1 MLLLSN
7 EKYERLMGGK
17 MNRAK
22 SIVQVTSALLIMMGI
37 IHTTMVIKN
46 VAPNFPAEILQ
57 SGAYV
62 LMVLGTLAFIAM
74 SKKSLRD
81 VGLFRV
87 HFVRQLIVGGVIG
100 GILLVVCGAFTGW
113 RFFANGCS
121 LYIVLSQLLVA
132 FAEELFFRGYLLEMM
147 KDVARTSERAVIIS
161 AFLFGIWHYPIS
173 HNIGLVIITFFLG
186 AIYGTLRTLFEKTE
200 KEIGIVSL
208 SIAHWL
214 FNVVL

>member
-1 MLLLSN
+1 
-7 EKYERLMGGK
+7 MGGQNEPCK
-17 MNRAK
+17 KYCASDECTAHHDGDHPCDNDHKKCCAEFFNRNFAK
-22 SIVQVTSALLIMMGI
+22 RGVCVDGAWHLGVHCDEQ
-37 IHTTMVIKN
+37 
-46 VAPNFPAEILQ
+46 EI
-57 SGAYV
+57 AARCRAV
-62 LMVLGTLAFIAM
+62 PCAFCATIDCWR
-74 SKKSLRD
+74 SDR
-81 VGLFRV
+81 RN
-87 HFVRQLIVGGVIG
+87 IVGR
-100 GILLVVCGAFTGW
+100 LW
-113 RFFANGCS
+113 RFYRMAILFANGCS

-161 AFLFGIWHYPIS
+161 AFLFGLWHYPIS

>member
-1 MLLLSN
+1 
-7 EKYERLMGGK
+7 MGDK

-37 IHTTMVIKN
+37 IHATMTIKR
-46 VAPNFPAEILQ
+46 VAPNVPAEILQ

-74 SKKSLRD
+74 SKISLRD
-81 VGLFRV
+81 VGLFCG

-161 AFLFGIWHYPIS
+161 AFLFGLWHYPIS

-186 AIYGTLRTLFEKTE
+186 AIYGTLRTLFAKTE

>member
-1 MLLLSN
+1 MDDQW
-7 EKYERLMGGK
+7 GDK

-22 SIVQVTSALLIMMGI
+22 SIVQVTSALLIIMGI
-37 IHTTMVIKN
+37 IHATMTIKS
-46 VAPNFPAEILQ
+46 VAPNVPAEILQ
-57 SGAYV
+57 NGAYV

-147 KDVARTSERAVIIS
+147 KDVARTSERAVIVS
-161 AFLFGIWHYPIS
+161 ALLFGLWHYPIS

>member
-1 MLLLSN
+1 M
-7 EKYERLMGGK
+7 KRV
-17 MNRAK
+17 K

-37 IHTTMVIKN
+37 IHATMTIKSI
-46 VAPNFPAEILQ
+46 APNVPAEILQ
-57 SGAYV
+57 NGAYV
-62 LMVLGTLAFIAM
+62 LMVLGTLAFIAL

-87 HFVRQLIVGGVIG
+87 HLVRQLIVGGVIG
-100 GILLVVCGAFTGW
+100 GIFLVACGAFTGW

-161 AFLFGIWHYPIS
+161 AFLFGLWHYPIS

>member
-1 MLLLSN
+1 M
-7 EKYERLMGGK
+7 KRV
-17 MNRAK
+17 K
-22 SIVQVTSALLIMMGI
+22 SIVQVTSALLIMTGI

-62 LMVLGTLAFIAM
+62 LMVLGTLAFIAL

-81 VGLFRV
+81 VGLLRV

-100 GILLVVCGAFTGW
+100 GIFLVACGAFTGW
-113 RFFANGCS
+113 RFFTNGCS
-121 LYIVLSQLLVA
+121 LYVVLSQLLVA

-161 AFLFGIWHYPIS
+161 AFLFGLWHYPIS

-186 AIYGTLRTLFEKTE
+186 VIYGTLRTLFEKTE

>member
-1 MLLLSN
+1 
-7 EKYERLMGGK
+7 MGDK

-22 SIVQVTSALLIMMGI
+22 SIVQVTSALLIMTGI

-62 LMVLGTLAFIAM
+62 LMVLGTLAFIAL

-81 VGLFRV
+81 VGLLRV

-100 GILLVVCGAFTGW
+100 GILLVACGAFTGW

-161 AFLFGIWHYPIS
+161 AFLFGLWHYPIS

-214 FNVVL
+214 FNVVM

>member
-1 MLLLSN
+1 
-7 EKYERLMGGK
+7 
-17 MNRAK
+17 MNRVK

-37 IHTTMVIKN
+37 IHATMTIKRA
-46 VAPNFPAEILQ
+46 APNFPAEILQ

-62 LMVLGTLAFIAM
+62 LMVLGTLAFIAL

-81 VGLFRV
+81 VGLFRG

-147 KDVARTSERAVIIS
+147 KDVARTSERAVIVS
-161 AFLFGIWHYPIS
+161 ALLFGLWHYPIS

>member
-1 MLLLSN
+1 
-7 EKYERLMGGK
+7 MGDK

-37 IHTTMVIKN
+37 IHATMAIKN
-46 VAPNFPAEILQ
+46 VAPNFSTEILQ
-57 SGAYV
+57 NGAYV

-147 KDVARTSERAVIIS
+147 KDVARTSERAVIVS
-161 AFLFGIWHYPIS
+161 ALLFGLWHYPIS

>member
-1 MLLLSN
+1 MS
-7 EKYERLMGGK
+7 YGRSMGDNMK
-17 MNRAK
+17 RVK

-37 IHTTMVIKN
+37 IHATMTIKN

-81 VGLFRV
+81 VGLFRG

-147 KDVARTSERAVIIS
+147 KVVAKTSERAVIIS
-161 AFLFGIWHYPIS
+161 ALLFGLWHYPIS

>member
-1 MLLLSN
+1 MS
-7 EKYERLMGGK
+7 YGRSMGDNMK
-17 MNRAK
+17 RVK
-22 SIVQVTSALLIMMGI
+22 SIVQVTSALLIMTGI

-100 GILLVVCGAFTGW
+100 GIFLVACGAFTGW
-113 RFFANGCS
+113 RFFTNGCS
-121 LYIVLSQLLVA
+121 LYVVLSQLLVA

-161 AFLFGIWHYPIS
+161 AFLFGLWHYPIS

-200 KEIGIVSL
+200 KEIDIVSL

>member
-1 MLLLSN
+1 MS
-7 EKYERLMGGK
+7 YGRSMGDNMK
-17 MNRAK
+17 RVK
-22 SIVQVTSALLIMMGI
+22 SIVQVTSALLIMTGI

-46 VAPNFPAEILQ
+46 VAPNFSTEILQ
-57 SGAYV
+57 NGAYV

-147 KDVARTSERAVIIS
+147 KDVARTSERAVIVS
-161 AFLFGIWHYPIS
+161 ALLFGLWHYPIS

>member
-1 MLLLSN
+1 M
-7 EKYERLMGGK
+7 KRV
-17 MNRAK
+17 K
-22 SIVQVTSALLIMMGI
+22 SIVQVTSALLIMTGI

-62 LMVLGTLAFIAM
+62 LMVLGTLAFIAL

-81 VGLFRV
+81 VGLLRV

-100 GILLVVCGAFTGW
+100 GILLVACGAFTGW

-161 AFLFGIWHYPIS
+161 AFLFGLWHYPIS

>member
-1 MLLLSN
+1 M
-7 EKYERLMGGK
+7 KRV
-17 MNRAK
+17 K
-22 SIVQVTSALLIMMGI
+22 SIVQVTSALLIMTGI

-46 VAPNFPAEILQ
+46 VAPNFSTEILQ
-57 SGAYV
+57 NGAYV

-81 VGLFRV
+81 VGLFRG

-147 KDVARTSERAVIIS
+147 KDVARTSERAVIVS
-161 AFLFGIWHYPIS
+161 ALLFGLWHYPIS

>member
-1 MLLLSN
+1 
-7 EKYERLMGGK
+7 

-22 SIVQVTSALLIMMGI
+22 SIVQVTSALLIMTGI

-62 LMVLGTLAFIAM
+62 LMVLGTLAFIAL

-81 VGLFRV
+81 VGLLRV

-161 AFLFGIWHYPIS
+161 AFLFGLWHYPIS

>member
-1 MLLLSN
+1 M
-7 EKYERLMGGK
+7 KRV
-17 MNRAK
+17 K

-62 LMVLGTLAFIAM
+62 LMVLGTLAFIAL

-147 KDVARTSERAVIIS
+147 KGVARTSERAVIIS
-161 AFLFGIWHYPIS
+161 AFLFGLWHYPIS

>member
-1 MLLLSN
+1 
-7 EKYERLMGGK
+7 MGDK

-37 IHTTMVIKN
+37 IHATMAIKN
-46 VAPNFPAEILQ
+46 VAPNFSTEILQ
-57 SGAYV
+57 NGAYV

-147 KDVARTSERAVIIS
+147 KDVARTSERAVIVS
-161 AFLFGIWHYPIS
+161 ALLFGLWHYPIS

-200 KEIGIVSL
+200 KEIGIVLL

>member
-1 MLLLSN
+1 
-7 EKYERLMGGK
+7 
-17 MNRAK
+17 MNRVK
-22 SIVQVTSALLIMMGI
+22 SIVQVTSALLIMTGI
-37 IHTTMVIKN
+37 IHVTMTIKN

-62 LMVLGTLAFIAM
+62 LMVLGTLVFIAL

-113 RFFANGCS
+113 RFFTNGCS

-161 AFLFGIWHYPIS
+161 AFLFGLWHYPIS

>member
-1 MLLLSN
+1 
-7 EKYERLMGGK
+7 MGDK

-37 IHTTMVIKN
+37 IHATMTIKN

-147 KDVARTSERAVIIS
+147 KDVARTSERAVIVS
-161 AFLFGIWHYPIS
+161 ALLFGLWHYPIS

-214 FNVVL
+214 FNVVM

>member
-1 MLLLSN
+1 MS
-7 EKYERLMGGK
+7 YGRSMGDNMK
-17 MNRAK
+17 RVK

-37 IHTTMVIKN
+37 IHATMTIKN

-62 LMVLGTLAFIAM
+62 LMVLGTLAFIAL

-81 VGLFRV
+81 VGLLRV

-113 RFFANGCS
+113 RFFTNGCS
-121 LYIVLSQLLVA
+121 LYIFLSQLLVA

-147 KDVARTSERAVIIS
+147 KVVAKTSERAVIIS
-161 AFLFGIWHYPIS
+161 AFLFGLWHYPIS

>member
-1 MLLLSN
+1 M
-7 EKYERLMGGK
+7 KRV
-17 MNRAK
+17 K

-37 IHTTMVIKN
+37 IHATMTIKS
-46 VAPNFPAEILQ
+46 VAPNVPAEILQ
-57 SGAYV
+57 NGAYV

-121 LYIVLSQLLVA
+121 LYVVLSQLLVA

-161 AFLFGIWHYPIS
+161 AFLFGLWHYPIS

-186 AIYGTLRTLFEKTE
+186 VIYGTLRTLFEKTK

>member
-1 MLLLSN
+1 MS
-7 EKYERLMGGK
+7 YGRSMGDK

-22 SIVQVTSALLIMMGI
+22 SIVQVTSALLIMTGI

-62 LMVLGTLAFIAM
+62 LMVLGTLAFIAL

-81 VGLFRV
+81 VGLLRV

-147 KDVARTSERAVIIS
+147 KDVARTSERAVIVS
-161 AFLFGIWHYPIS
+161 ALLFGLWHYPIS

-186 AIYGTLRTLFEKTE
+186 VIYGTLRTLFEKTE

>member
-1 MLLLSN
+1 MS
-7 EKYERLMGGK
+7 YGRSMGDNMK
-17 MNRAK
+17 RVK

-37 IHTTMVIKN
+37 IHATMTIKS
-46 VAPNFPAEILQ
+46 VAPNVPAEILQ
-57 SGAYV
+57 NGAYV

-74 SKKSLRD
+74 NKKTLRD

-87 HFVRQLIVGGVIG
+87 HLVRQLIVGGVIG

-161 AFLFGIWHYPIS
+161 AFLFGLWHYPIS

-186 AIYGTLRTLFEKTE
+186 AIYGTLRTLFAKTE

>member
-1 MLLLSN
+1 
-7 EKYERLMGGK
+7 MGDK

-37 IHTTMVIKN
+37 IHATMVIKN

-62 LMVLGTLAFIAM
+62 LMVLGTLAFIAL

-81 VGLFRV
+81 VGLLRV

-147 KDVARTSERAVIIS
+147 KDVARTSERAVIVS
-161 AFLFGIWHYPIS
+161 ALLFGLWHYPIS

>member
-1 MLLLSN
+1 M
-7 EKYERLMGGK
+7 KRV
-17 MNRAK
+17 K
-22 SIVQVTSALLIMMGI
+22 SIVQVTSALLIMTGI

-62 LMVLGTLAFIAM
+62 LMVLGTLAFIAL

-81 VGLFRV
+81 VGLLRV
-87 HFVRQLIVGGVIG
+87 HFVRQLIVGGMIG
-100 GILLVVCGAFTGW
+100 GIFLVVCGAFTGW
-113 RFFANGCS
+113 RFFTNGCS

-147 KDVARTSERAVIIS
+147 KDVARTSECAVIIS
-161 AFLFGIWHYPIS
+161 AFLFGLWHYPIS

>member
-1 MLLLSN
+1 
-7 EKYERLMGGK
+7 
-17 MNRAK
+17 MNRVK
-22 SIVQVTSALLIMMGI
+22 SIVQVTSALLIMTGI

-46 VAPNFPAEILQ
+46 VARNFPAEILQ

-62 LMVLGTLAFIAM
+62 LMVLGTLAFIAL

-81 VGLFRV
+81 VGLLRV

-147 KDVARTSERAVIIS
+147 KDVARTSECAVIIS
-161 AFLFGIWHYPIS
+161 AFLFGLWHYPIS

>member
-1 MLLLSN
+1 
-7 EKYERLMGGK
+7 
-17 MNRAK
+17 MNRVK
-22 SIVQVTSALLIMMGI
+22 SIVQVTSALLIMTGI

-62 LMVLGTLAFIAM
+62 LMVLGTLAFIAL

-81 VGLFRV
+81 VGLLRV

-113 RFFANGCS
+113 RFFTNGCS
-121 LYIVLSQLLVA
+121 LYIFLSQLLVA

-147 KDVARTSERAVIIS
+147 KVVAKTSEREVIVS
-161 AFLFGIWHYPIS
+161 ALLFGLWHYPIS

>member
-1 MLLLSN
+1 
-7 EKYERLMGGK
+7 MGDE

-37 IHTTMVIKN
+37 IHATMAIKN
-46 VAPNFPAEILQ
+46 VAPNFSTEILQ
-57 SGAYV
+57 NGAYV

-147 KDVARTSERAVIIS
+147 KDVARTSECAVIIS
-161 AFLFGIWHYPIS
+161 AFLFGLWHYPIS

>member
-1 MLLLSN
+1 
-7 EKYERLMGGK
+7 

-37 IHTTMVIKN
+37 IHATMTIKS
-46 VAPNFPAEILQ
+46 VAPNFSTEILQ
-57 SGAYV
+57 NGAYV
-62 LMVLGTLAFIAM
+62 LMVLGTLMFIVLG
-74 SKKSLRD
+74 KKSLRD
-81 VGLFRV
+81 VGLFRL
-87 HFVRQLIVGGVIG
+87 HLVRQLIVGGVIG

-161 AFLFGIWHYPIS
+161 AFLFGLWHYPIS

>member
-1 MLLLSN
+1 
-7 EKYERLMGGK
+7 MGDK

-22 SIVQVTSALLIMMGI
+22 SIVQVTSALLIMTGI
-37 IHTTMVIKN
+37 IHATMTIKS
-46 VAPNFPAEILQ
+46 VAPNVPAEILQ
-57 SGAYV
+57 NGAYV
-62 LMVLGTLAFIAM
+62 LMVLGTLMFIVL

-81 VGLFRV
+81 VGLFRL
-87 HFVRQLIVGGVIG
+87 HLVRQLIVGGVIG

-161 AFLFGIWHYPIS
+161 AFLFGLWHYPIS

-186 AIYGTLRTLFEKTE
+186 AIYGTLRTLFAKTE

-208 SIAHWL
+208 SLAHWL

>member
-1 MLLLSN
+1 MS
-7 EKYERLMGGK
+7 YGRSMGDNMK
-17 MNRAK
+17 RVK
-22 SIVQVTSALLIMMGI
+22 SIVQVTSALLIMTGI

-74 SKKSLRD
+74 SKISLRD
-81 VGLFRV
+81 VGLFCG
-87 HFVRQLIVGGVIG
+87 HFVRQLIVGGMIG
-100 GILLVVCGAFTGW
+100 GIFLVACGAFTGW

-161 AFLFGIWHYPIS
+161 AFLFGLWHYPIS

-186 AIYGTLRTLFEKTE
+186 VICGTLRTLFEKTE

>member
-1 MLLLSN
+1 
-7 EKYERLMGGK
+7 MGDK

-37 IHTTMVIKN
+37 IHATMTIKN
-46 VAPNFPAEILQ
+46 VAPNVPTEILQ
-57 SGAYV
+57 NGAYV
-62 LMVLGTLAFIAM
+62 LMVLGTLAFIAL

-81 VGLFRV
+81 VGLFRG

-100 GILLVVCGAFTGW
+100 GIFLVACGAFAGW

-147 KDVARTSERAVIIS
+147 KDVARTSERAVIVS
-161 AFLFGIWHYPIS
+161 ALLFGLWHYPIS

-186 AIYGTLRTLFEKTE
+186 AIYGTLRTLFAKTD

>member
-1 MLLLSN
+1 
-7 EKYERLMGGK
+7 MGDN
-17 MNRAK
+17 MNRVK

-37 IHTTMVIKN
+37 IHATMIIKSI
-46 VAPNFPAEILQ
+46 APNFSTEILQ

-62 LMVLGTLAFIAM
+62 LMVLGTLAFIAL

-81 VGLFRV
+81 VGLLRV

-100 GILLVVCGAFTGW
+100 GILLVACGAFTGW
-113 RFFANGCS
+113 RFFTNGCS
-121 LYIVLSQLLVA
+121 LYVVLSQLLVA

-147 KDVARTSERAVIIS
+147 KDVARTSECAVIIS

-173 HNIGLVIITFFLG
+173 HNIGLVTITFFLG
-186 AIYGTLRTLFEKTE
+186 AIYGTLRTLFAKTE

>member
-1 MLLLSN
+1 
-7 EKYERLMGGK
+7 MGDK

-37 IHTTMVIKN
+37 IHATMTIKS
-46 VAPNFPAEILQ
+46 VAPNVPAEILQ
-57 SGAYV
+57 NGAYV
-62 LMVLGTLAFIAM
+62 LMVLGTLMFIVL

-81 VGLFRV
+81 VGLLRV

-100 GILLVVCGAFTGW
+100 GIFWVVCGAFTGW

-161 AFLFGIWHYPIS
+161 AFLFGLWHYPIS

>member
-1 MLLLSN
+1 
-7 EKYERLMGGK
+7 
-17 MNRAK
+17 MNRVK

-37 IHTTMVIKN
+37 IHATMTIKRA
-46 VAPNFPAEILQ
+46 APNFPAEILQ

-62 LMVLGTLAFIAM
+62 LMVLGTLAFIAL

-100 GILLVVCGAFTGW
+100 GILLVACGAFTGW
-113 RFFANGCS
+113 RFFTNGCS
-121 LYIVLSQLLVA
+121 LYVVLSQLLVA

-161 AFLFGIWHYPIS
+161 AFLFGHYPIS

>member
-1 MLLLSN
+1 MS
-7 EKYERLMGGK
+7 YGRSMGDNMK
-17 MNRAK
+17 RVK
-22 SIVQVTSALLIMMGI
+22 SIVQVTSALLIMTGI

-62 LMVLGTLAFIAM
+62 LMVLGTLAFIAL

-81 VGLFRV
+81 VGLLRV
-87 HFVRQLIVGGVIG
+87 HLVRQLIVGGVIG

-147 KDVARTSERAVIIS
+147 KDVARTSERAVIVS
-161 AFLFGIWHYPIS
+161 ALLFGLWHYPIS

-186 AIYGTLRTLFEKTE
+186 AIYGTLRTLFAKTE